1 MRYIE
6 LPVQYSTSTCTRQH
20 EYAATAVYI
29 LHVHRSRE
37 HSAYNTLA
45 SDETRGKVEIQYKA
59 EWCNGTTSVKM
70 KTHPQKSGAGRQARH
85 CRMSVMSVRC
95 SERLRHCSQILIYNT
110 VSSCHSNAV
119 RIYTTL
125 LSTLRLQ
132 YILIPR
138 KVSGSSRRERSV

>member
-70 KTHPQKSGAGRQARH
+70 KTFTGTRPAGAPHGN
-85 CRMSVMSVRC
+85 
-95 SERLRHCSQILIYNT
+95 RLR
-110 VSSCHSNAV
+110 
-119 RIYTTL
+119 L
-125 LSTLRLQ
+125 L
-132 YILIPR
+132 
-138 KVSGSSRRERSV
+138 

>member
-70 KTHPQKSGAGRQARH
+70 KTKSK
-85 CRMSVMSVRC
+85 SDK
-95 SERLRHCSQILIYNT
+95 SEKIR
-110 VSSCHSNAV
+110 
-119 RIYTTL
+119 
-125 LSTLRLQ
+125 
-132 YILIPR
+132 
-138 KVSGSSRRERSV
+138 

>member
-70 KTHPQKSGAGRQARH
+70 KTKYSCSRAPTAANVIIRCKCDYQSTIKTYIPCMCAGKTY
-85 CRMSVMSVRC
+85 VRP
-95 SERLRHCSQILIYNT
+95 LG
-110 VSSCHSNAV
+110 
-119 RIYTTL
+119 
-125 LSTLRLQ
+125 
-132 YILIPR
+132 P
-138 KVSGSSRRERSV
+138 KVVT

>member
-70 KTHPQKSGAGRQARH
+70 KTYVYFRSIRGAWIGSRMHPDPLLGSRIPVRHWIQTALEVKRSPAPQIFLSARKS
-85 CRMSVMSVRC
+85 
-95 SERLRHCSQILIYNT
+95 
-110 VSSCHSNAV
+110 
-119 RIYTTL
+119 
-125 LSTLRLQ
+125 
-132 YILIPR
+132 
-138 KVSGSSRRERSV
+138 